1 MLLLIDAVWVLIIF
15 QRWNTYF
22 VCYHLRR
29 PSNTNY
35 IKNVYFFV
43 ILNFSI
49 FTIRTTFRATI
60 TLVSLSVAP
69 RIMDPTTDTQR
80 SPSKEGRKRTT
91 SATSDS
97 SFKSP
102 LPPKKPNT
110 THEQQNSCS
119 SSGNLDNGLSA
130 KQKKELLDSEER
142 LKMQRLV
149 TSFSED
155 QLNRYEMYRRS
166 SFPKASIKRLMQTI
180 AGTNVSQNVVI
191 AVSGV
196 SKVYVGEIMELA
208 LDVMEQ
214 LGEQPPVKPRHIREA
229 VRRLKSKCVVPYST
243 PSRPPF

>member
-1 MLLLIDAVWVLIIF
+1 
-15 QRWNTYF
+15 
-22 VCYHLRR
+22 
-29 PSNTNY
+29 
-35 IKNVYFFV
+35 
-43 ILNFSI
+43 
-49 FTIRTTFRATI
+49 
-60 TLVSLSVAP
+60 
-69 RIMDPTTDTQR
+69 MDPTAESQR
-80 SPSKEGRKRTT
+80 SPTKEGSRKRTT
-91 SATSDS
+91 SVASDS

-102 LPPKKPNT
+102 LPPKKPNNT
-110 THEQQNSCS
+110 TPEQQS
-119 SSGNLDNGLSA
+119 SGSGGNLDNGLSA